1 MKDLLKD
8 ISDSWIDYRVHCNDE
23 TITGAKVKK
32 VKKDHPIYNL
42 IVNDWPDQVGKYVNT
57 NKFKVE
63 SSLGEGLL
71 SAIPWLAIMD
81 KSITES
87 AREGF
92 YVVFLFSRSAKKLF
106 LSLGIGAYQFELVY
120 GRSKKNEKIKKSTE
134 QFRKLFEEYKPKDSI
149 QSIELLEDDS
159 DFEEPISGSSRLLAS
174 SYQDATCYAKEY
186 DPKNIDLNSIEK
198 DLKEFISSYT
208 KIIEDPRSDT
218 LDFLAETLIVDEKK
232 EINLNYKVEE
242 FKPREKKTKTY
253 RTRNIVFKSK
263 NKRKTEE
270 SKKIGK
276 AGEDHVYDY
285 EFNKLKNAGR
295 EDLAKK
301 IRKHYELYEF
311 PGWDLT
317 SYDENGNEI
326 YIEVKSARGKEKN
339 SLDITSNEWEAAIK
353 NGDQY
358 YIYIV
363 INALNENIKILE
375 RVQNPNKLVE
385 ENILELS
392 PSVYEIKL

>member
-1 MKDLLKD
+1 
-8 ISDSWIDYRVHCNDE
+8 
-23 TITGAKVKK
+23 
-32 VKKDHPIYNL
+32 
-42 IVNDWPDQVGKYVNT
+42 
-57 NKFKVE
+57 
-63 SSLGEGLL
+63 
-71 SAIPWLAIMD
+71 
-81 KSITES
+81 
-87 AREGF
+87 
-92 YVVFLFSRSAKKLF
+92 
-106 LSLGIGAYQFELVY
+106 
-120 GRSKKNEKIKKSTE
+120 
-134 QFRKLFEEYKPKDSI
+134 
-149 QSIELLEDDS
+149 
-159 DFEEPISGSSRLLAS
+159 PISGSSRLLAS

-285 EFNKLKNAGR
+285 EYNKLKNAGR